1 MYIKIINYLLL
12 STLILKANITGTV
25 FEDLPVKNSNLILE
39 LNQYGVQDSNE
50 RGVSGVKVMAYP
62 EQLSTTT
69 DENGSWSLAIS
80 VDSRIEYSNI
90 PFYLQES
97 PNSSS
102 IQFVTPNTSG
112 LSFALHNPKDYV
124 NTPNPFYTNN
134 LQQNGSHLGS
144 TFQALQTVPYNAQG
158 LNSDFSTF
166 IDNIPGTGINASDET
181 VMEQLGS
188 VWGKAYQKNKKRLFI
203 ASMLQRHIGF
213 ANTPADI
220 YVVDYADYLTGDSSS
235 PKLIGHFSLQG
246 KVLSNG
252 GVAIDLGVVD
262 RTSGSDYTLTNN
274 PLAPN
279 IDLDAYAKVGKI
291 AYGGIDI
298 DYSSNTLWAVNLNQ
312 KGLIS
317 MDVSGNMNDF
327 ASAKTNQYLIEELKN
342 VPTCTNGELRPWAL
356 KIHEAKG
363 YLGLICD
370 ASLSK
375 SQDDL
380 AAHIVSFNIQ
390 KPQDGF
396 QNELTFP
403 LNYIR
408 QVDGWHPWEDV
419 RVDLNKTKF
428 GTVYDEPILSDIE
441 FDEND
446 NMYIAFLDRYA
457 TKLGN
462 LNYGASSGESKADER
477 AVSYGELLKICN
489 NQGVYEREGTG
500 NCLKQDYQNSKNSAI
515 NEFFNDIGGG
525 NEFEPALGALAL
537 LKGSQQLLSTTLDP
551 HPENIPVDGSR
562 RYWNTQGVHTY
573 STVTGSIEN
582 WYAHAMTSGQ
592 GLNSKAN
599 GIGDIELISD
609 PAPLEIGDR
618 VWLDRNPNGVQDAN
632 ESGIANVQVDLVC
645 NGNVVATSITNS
657 EGNYLFSNDISNTVV
672 STASHRYAVS
682 ELKENS
688 NECFVSIP
696 NIIGTNK
703 QDSLTAYVLTD
714 PKRGEGNSSI
724 LNDSNANLNA
734 KSAKV
739 EITAL
744 DIPVSGANNHSFDIG
759 FKLESNTTEVLYRL
773 GDRVW
778 LDTNK
783 NGIQESNE
791 SGVPN
796 ITVTLYNTGNCTGSS
811 IATEITNGSGNYLFT
826 DLSSGIYSLSFSN
839 LPSDHN
845 ITVSNQGSDDGLNS
859 DANVDGCIPNISLTS
874 DNLEEDVGIIAIT
887 QEVVVVPP
895 PTIKTIEI
903 GNRVWVEDD
912 NDGDA
917 RTGVI
922 TPIVG
927 IIVTA
932 LSSDGTRYTAITDS
946 TGHYVISV
954 PGNDT
959 YIVTVETPEN
969 YEPTK
974 NSSDNS
980 IMDTMSEDNFS
991 HDGNGTKVSVTD
1003 TNNYSVDFGFI
1014 RSSTTTTTTRTL
1026 ITCDELISNDDV
1038 QNANPTQA
1046 TTTLDV
1052 LQNDR
1057 GIENNTQTIKFLSLE
1072 EGEDLWNNEGTPIG
1086 SPNTMDVLVIP
1097 EEGTWKVEDNKV
1109 IFTALDSFDGQIPTP
1124 VYYILEGSSDC
1135 TIETR
1140 YSNVGQ
1146 IVIDTPCTCP
1156 QYKIKSVSIHNVI
1169 MIFLLMLLTF
1179 GISFKRVEELQS

>member
-1 MYIKIINYLLL
+1 MNTKIIIYLLL
-12 STLILKANITGTV
+12 STLMLKANITGTV
-25 FEDLPVKNSNLILE
+25 FQDLPVQNKNGILE
-39 LNQYGVQDSNE
+39 LNKYGIQDNNE
-50 RGVSGVKVMAYP
+50 KGVSGVKVTAYP

-80 VDSRIEYSNI
+80 LDSRIEYSNI

-102 IQFVTPNTSG
+102 VQFVTPNTSG
-112 LSFALHNPKDYV
+112 HSFALHNPKEYV
-124 NTPNPFYTNN
+124 NTTNPFYTNN
-134 LQQNGSHLGS
+134 LQQNGTHLGS
-144 TFQALQTVPYNAQG
+144 TFQALQTVPYNATE

-166 IDNIPGTGINASDET
+166 NNIPGIGINAPDET
-181 VMEQLGS
+181 VMEEIGS

-220 YVVDYADYLTGDSSS
+220 YVVDYADYLKGNNNS
-235 PKLIGHFSLQG
+235 PKLIGHFSLHG
-246 KVLSNG
+246 KVPSNG

-262 RTSGSDYTLTNN
+262 RTSGSDYTLTDN

-298 DYSSNTLWAVNLNQ
+298 DYGSNTLWAVNLKQ

-317 MDVSGNMNDF
+317 VDVSGDMN
-327 ASAKTNQYLIEELKN
+327 ALTSAMTNQYLIEELNN
-342 VPTCTNGELRPWAL
+342 VPTCTNGQLRPWAL

-380 AAHIVSFNIQ
+380 SAHIVSFSIQ
-390 KPQDGF
+390 KPEDGF
-396 QNELTFP
+396 QNELTFA
-403 LNYIR
+403 LNYTR
-408 QVDGWHPWEDV
+408 QVEGWHPWEDV
-419 RVDLNKTKF
+419 RVDVNKTKF

-441 FDEND
+441 FDEDN

-457 TKLGN
+457 TKLGT
-462 LNYGASSGESKADER
+462 LNYGASSGESNADER
-477 AVSYGELLKICN
+477 AVSYGEILKICN
-489 NQGVYEREGTG
+489 NKGIYEREGTG
-500 NCLKQDYQNSKNSAI
+500 TCLKQNYQDAQNSTI

-537 LKGSQQLLSTTLDP
+537 LKGSEQILSTTLDP
-551 HPENIPVDGSR
+551 HPENIPAGGSQ

-618 VWLDRNPNGVQDAN
+618 VWLDSNPNGVQDAN
-632 ESGIANVQVDLVC
+632 ESGIKNVQVDLVC

-672 STASHRYAVS
+672 STASHRYGVS
-682 ELKENS
+682 NLKENS

-696 NIIGTNK
+696 NIMGNNK
-703 QDSLTAYVLTD
+703 QDSLIAYVLTD
-714 PKRGEGNSSI
+714 SKMGEGNNST

-734 KSAKV
+734 NSAKV

-744 DIPVSGANNHSFDIG
+744 DILVSGANNHSFDIG

-778 LDTNK
+778 LDSNK

-796 ITVTLYNTGNCTGSS
+796 ITVTLYNTGNCTGSTV
-811 IATEITNGSGNYLFT
+811 ATEITNASGNYLFT
-826 DLSSGIYSLSFSN
+826 DLSSGTYSLSFNN
-839 LPSDHN
+839 LPNDYN
-845 ITVSNQGSDDGLNS
+845 ITLSNQGSDDGLNS
-859 DANVDGCIPNISLTS
+859 DANVDACIPNISLTS
-874 DNLEEDVGIIAIT
+874 DNLEEDVGIMNIT
-887 QEVVVVPP
+887 QGVVVVPP
-895 PTIKTIEI
+895 PSIKTIEI
-903 GNRVWVEDD
+903 GNRVWAEDD

-922 TPIVG
+922 TPMIGVT
-927 IIVTA
+927 VTA
-932 LSSDGTRYTAITDS
+932 VSSDGTRYTAITDS

-954 PGNDT
+954 PENDT
-959 YIVTVETPEN
+959 YMVTVETPDN
-969 YEPTK
+969 YEPTQ
-974 NSSDNS
+974 NSDDNS

-991 HDGNGTKVSVTD
+991 HDGNGTKVTVTD
-1003 TNNYSVDFGFI
+1003 TNNYSIDFGFT
-1014 RSSTTTTTTRTL
+1014 RSSTTTTTGT
-1026 ITCDELISNDDV
+1026 TCDELIVNDDV
-1038 QNANPTQA
+1038 QNANPTHA

-1052 LQNDR
+1052 LQNDK
-1057 GIENNTQTIKFLSLE
+1057 GINSNNQTIKFLSLT
-1072 EGEDLWNNEGTPIG
+1072 EGKALWDNKETPII
-1086 SPNTMDVLVIP
+1086 SPNTMDVLSV
-1097 EEGTWKVEDNKV
+1097 EGEGTWRVENNTV
-1109 IFTALDSFDGQIPTP
+1109 VFTALDSFDGQIPTP
-1124 VYYILEGSSDC
+1124 VYYIIEGSNNC
-1135 TIETR
+1135 TVETR
-1140 YSNVGQ
+1140 YSNVAQ
-1146 IVIDTPCTCP
+1146 VVIDTPCTCP
-1156 QYKIKSVSIHNVI
+1156 AYTTKSVSINNLI
-1169 MIFLLMLLTF
+1169 MMVLLMLLTL
-1179 GISFKRVEELQS
+1179 GISFTRMKELK